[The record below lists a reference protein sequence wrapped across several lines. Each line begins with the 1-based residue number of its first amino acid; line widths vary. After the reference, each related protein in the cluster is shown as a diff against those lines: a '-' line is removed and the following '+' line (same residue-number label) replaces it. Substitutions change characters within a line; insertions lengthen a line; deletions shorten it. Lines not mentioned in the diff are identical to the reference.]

1 LEENQLGKNPKSF
14 HLKDKPRM
22 HRLEEDRLA
31 RLSAVTRERRF
42 SIGDTIVKEGDDTL
56 MGHYLMMVRKGTVEC
71 TIQSDDGEQVMIQ
84 LYFSI
89 T

>member
-1 LEENQLGKNPKSF
+1 
-14 HLKDKPRM
+14 M
-22 HRLEEDRLA
+22 HRLEDDRLA

-71 TIQSDDGEQVMIQ
+71 TIQSDDGEQVMIL
-84 LYFSI
+84 LYFSFSY
-89 T
+89 

>member
-1 LEENQLGKNPKSF
+1 LG
-14 HLKDKPRM
+14 D
-22 HRLEEDRLA
+22 ERLA

-71 TIQSDDGEQVMIQ
+71 TIQSDDGEQV
-84 LYFSI
+84 LVPVSFSLSVRGTI
-89 T
+89 LDTPYSILKH